1 MRAARLVVMGSLAL
15 FIAGAGSGQ
24 IPPLKETINVHLVE
38 VPVTVVDRDG
48 NPVRGLTRA
57 NFEVLDQ
64 GKRQTLSVFDAIDFA
79 SPEVMKATSPL
90 NPVARRTFLLLFDLS
105 YSSPR
110 GRDKAVAA
118 ANDFIA
124 RGLSRRDLAA
134 VGTIDAD
141 RGFRLATSFTT
152 DRTLLASAVLAPQTV
167 VSSDPLQIAGSA
179 SVMGELLD
187 QMPGQNNSVR
197 GAARGDDEVSQ
208 MLREY
213 AKQES
218 RMTDSH
224 NRARAENQIQ
234 MLASMAQT
242 LRRVPGRKQIILFSE
257 GFDPKLI
264 QGHSIGNDTEGVWEQ
279 NSITAGAIW
288 NIDNDQ
294 RYGSTASLK
303 ILDQMS
309 KYFRGSDVL
318 LHAIDIQGVRVQNDI
333 SKGAVE
339 NNTFESLHI
348 LTAPTGGQVFKN
360 SNDVN
365 ADMARML
372 HQQEVVYVLG
382 FNAATSNSGK
392 FHDLKVRLVNVP
404 SGAHAVHRLGYY
416 ENGNESGLER
426 RLSNAEVILND
437 IPQDDLHVAS
447 LATALPAAGGAAAV
461 PVVLEIDGRDV
472 AREAAGK
479 PLAAE
484 IYLYAFDDEGI
495 VRDRIY
501 QRITVDPSKAADRL
515 QGGGIKYLATMKVA
529 DAGHYAI
536 KRIVRIPGR
545 DKKGFSRTDL
555 VVPRND
561 DVAVLPP
568 LFLDDPARWLMVHGT
583 SHVEND
589 TYPFHIN
596 GEPFVPSAAVHV
608 HSGQPRRFAVFVY
621 NATADEMQYQTVIHD
636 EKGAQRANAA
646 SLVQEL
652 QGDDVTKLLFQY
664 APTAADMGDST
675 LDITVKKKGS
685 TEARTSHMPIIVQK

>member
-1 MRAARLVVMGSLAL
+1 MGSLAL

-24 IPPLKETINVHLVE
+24 IPPLKETISVHLVE
-38 VPVTVVDRDG
+38 VPVTVVDREG
-48 NPVRGLTRA
+48 NPIRGLTKA
-57 NFEVLDQ
+57 NFEVIDQ
-64 GKRQTLSVFDAIDFA
+64 GKRQALTTFDAIDFA
-79 SPEVMKATSPL
+79 SPDAMKATSPL
-90 NPVARRTFLLLFDLS
+90 NPVARRSFLLLFDLS

-141 RGFRLATSFTT
+141 RGFRMATSFTT
-152 DRTLLASAVLAPQTV
+152 DRTLLASAILAPQTV

-179 SVMGELLD
+179 SVMGELLE
-187 QMPGQNNSVR
+187 QMPGTNNSLR
-197 GAARGDDEVSQ
+197 GGARGDDETTQ

-224 NRARAENQIQ
+224 NRARAENEIQ

-242 LRRVPGRKQIILFSE
+242 LRRLPGRKQIILFSE

-264 QGHSIGNDTEGVWEQ
+264 QGHSIGNDTEGTWEQ
-279 NSITAGAIW
+279 NAITAGAIW

-303 ILDQMS
+303 ILDVMA
-309 KYFRGSDVL
+309 KYFRGSDVM

-333 SKGAVE
+333 SKGSVE

-382 FNAATSNSGK
+382 FNASTANKGK
-392 FHDLKVRLVNVP
+392 FHDLKVKLVDVP
-404 SGAHAVHRLGYY
+404 AGAKAVHRLGYY
-416 ENGNESGLER
+416 ESGTETGLER

-437 IPQDDLHVAS
+437 IPQDDLHLAA
-447 LATALPAAGGAAAV
+447 LATAFPAAGGAAAV
-461 PVVLEIDGRDV
+461 PVVLEIDGKDV
-472 AREAAGK
+472 TREAGGK
-479 PLAAE
+479 PLSAE

-495 VRDRIY
+495 VRDRIF
-501 QRITVDPSKAADRL
+501 QRITVDPAKAGDRL
-515 QGGGIKYLATMKVA
+515 NGGGIKYVATMKLA

-536 KRIVRIPGR
+536 KSLVRLPGS
-545 DKKGFSRTDL
+545 DKKGYARTDL

-561 DVAVLPP
+561 DVAVLPA
-568 LFLDDPARWLMVHGT
+568 LFIDDPGHWLIVRGT
-583 SHVEND
+583 SHVDNES
-589 TYPFHIN
+589 YPFHIN
-596 GEPFVPSAAVHV
+596 GEPFIPSAAVHV
-608 HSGQPRRFAVFVY
+608 RSGQSRRFAVFVY
-621 NATADEMQYQTVIHD
+621 NATADEMQYQTDVHD
-636 EKGAQRANAA
+636 DKGALRANAA

-664 APTAADMGDST
+664 APTAADMGDSI
-675 LDITVKKKGS
+675 LDVTVKKKGS
-685 TEARTSHMPIIVQK
+685 AEARTSHMPIIVQK